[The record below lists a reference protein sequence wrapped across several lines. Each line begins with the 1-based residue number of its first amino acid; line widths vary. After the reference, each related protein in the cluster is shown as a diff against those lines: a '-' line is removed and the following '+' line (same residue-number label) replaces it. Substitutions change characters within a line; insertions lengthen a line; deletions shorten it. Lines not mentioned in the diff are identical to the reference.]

1 MTDTIP
7 RFKRRK
13 HPDMSVLLHIGSPKT
28 ATTSLQ
34 QFAFNS
40 ANGFYP
46 LGRFG
51 AGHGECASEL
61 LNELIREGL
70 FLHEADWERRKQ
82 DYAEEVTNHLEK
94 AVDQGLRPVLSQE
107 GILGR
112 AGHGAVSERLRR
124 LKWLFGD
131 EAEVVMVI
139 REQLALLK
147 SYYSTCV
154 FDMGLSLSFEEYLG
168 RSISYPTWPI
178 NKMPFLDF
186 HQVHRTIK
194 GEFSQSTVFVFES
207 LFEGTTAQ
215 AFQTLFNLNLSDV
228 PKSNPSRSKRQ
239 INVMRSFNRA
249 FPRGYS
255 AAEESPPSKRWYPEN
270 QRLLERASG
279 ESSSLN
285 SEESERLQTCNLNYL
300 GRSLGADTDSAV
312 RILATARKPVFQGDP
327 FRISDALE
335 NQIKDYYRTGNAQL
349 SESLDLNLAAY
360 GY

>member
-1 MTDTIP
+1 
-7 RFKRRK
+7 
-13 HPDMSVLLHIGSPKT
+13 MSVLLHIGSPKT

-51 AGHGECASEL
+51 AGHGECASAL

-82 DYAEEVTNHLEK
+82 RYREEISVHL
-94 AVDQGLRPVLSQE
+94 ASADSQGLRPVLSQE
-107 GILGR
+107 GVLGR
-112 AGHGAVSERLRR
+112 AGHGAFSERLHR
-124 LKWLFGD
+124 LKWLFGGD
-131 EAEVVMVI
+131 AEVVMVI
-139 REQLALLK
+139 REQLSLLK

-154 FDMGLSLSFEEYLG
+154 FDMGLSLSFEEYLS
-168 RSISYPTWPI
+168 RSVSYPTWPL

-186 HQVHRTIK
+186 HHAHQAIK
-194 GEFSQSTVFVFES
+194 AEFSQATVFVFES
-207 LFEGTTAQ
+207 LFEGAPAQ
-215 AFQTLFNLNLSDV
+215 AFQALFKLNLLEV
-228 PKSNPSRSKRQ
+228 PKANPSRSKRQ

-255 AAEESPPSKRWYPEN
+255 SAEESSPSKRWYPEN
-270 QRLLERASG
+270 QRLLERANS
-279 ESSSLN
+279 ESSSLK
-285 SEESERLQTCNLNYL
+285 SEESNRLQTCNLNYL
-300 GRSLGADTDSAV
+300 GRSLGADTDSA
-312 RILATARKPVFQGDP
+312 IKFLAAARKPIFQGDP
-327 FRISDALE
+327 FRISDALK
-335 NQIKDYYRTGNAQL
+335 NQVKDYYRTSNAQL